1 MKTRVVKILVLMIA
15 VASFFGCKKADTTSS
30 VLEDYFE
37 DNVLNRNFSITYAM
51 DNGTVIT
58 GDYAGYIFLLK
69 KGSDYY
75 NGPLV
80 VTRDGTVITG
90 SWSSNSDYGKLRIT
104 LPASPE
110 SFKFLT
116 RDWRFTSKK
125 LPTLKFSPW
134 GSADATSTALTM
146 ERE

>member
-1 MKTRVVKILVLMIA
+1 MRIVKIFLLMFV

-37 DNVLNRNFSITYAM
+37 DNVLNRNFSITYAI

-69 KGSDYY
+69 NGSDYY
-75 NGPLV
+75 SGPLI
-80 VTRDGTVITG
+80 VTKDGTTITG
-90 SWSSNSDYGKLRIT
+90 SWSSNSDYGKLKIA
-104 LPASPE
+104 LPPSPE

-125 LPTLKFSPW
+125 LPILKFAPW
-134 GSADATSTALTM
+134 GSDDNTALTM
-146 ERE
+146 ERN